1 MASFVIIANFS
12 QLNFII
18 VCSFFFL
25 CGVESPTFF
34 KKIFTTQQNLLV
46 LCKLFYSYFTAAD
59 RSHLFSANLISPQQQ
74 NTHLFSAI
82 FFIFISPQQT
92 EVTYSLQT
100 LFHRSSRILTY
111 SLQSFLHYFHKFINS
126 VTTKYLML
134 TLLSNFKFLIL
145 YILKY

>member
-18 VCSFFFL
+18 VRSFFF
-25 CGVESPTFF
+25 FF
-34 KKIFTTQQNLLV
+34 MWSRISNFFQKNFTTQQNLLV

-82 FFIFISPQQT
+82 FLFLFHHSRQKSLILCKPYFT
-92 EVTYSLQT
+92 AAAEYSLILCN
-100 LFHRSSRILTY
+100 LFYTI
-111 SLQSFLHYFHKFINS
+111 FINS
-126 VTTKYLML
+126 LIQSPLNTLCSVT
-134 TLLSNFKFLIL
+134 SNF
-145 YILKY
+145 